1 MSTSRLKA
9 LFDKS
14 EWSNKHFEELPENAA
29 EIRYAWRE
37 DEAEFAELFLK
48 SGKVLTESTAAVDR
62 GLYYGKD
69 QDGFWKL
76 CVTERTR
83 SDYDPKQVAKGIA
96 DLMDAT
102 RFLDSMEKAKAGPLQ
117 PE

>member
-1 MSTSRLKA
+1 MNTSKLKA
-9 LFDKS
+9 LFDRS
-14 EWSNKHFEELPENAA
+14 AWANKHYGELPQIIS
-29 EIRYAWRE
+29 EIRYSWRE
-37 DEAEFAELFLK
+37 DEAEYAELFLK

-83 SDYDPKQVAKGIA
+83 ADYDPKRVAKGIA
-96 DLMDAT
+96 DLMDAS
-102 RFLDSMEKAKAGPLQ
+102 RYLASMERTKVENSSP
-117 PE
+117 